1 MAQQQRMEKKVH
13 VLKQCLPDGDLL
25 EISASA
31 TRSRQRLDSGQRGL
45 QKAVLGAT
53 EFQQWFLSFSRCANV
68 VRWKLW
74 YLLRFFI
81 FDTSF
86 LFKICEN
93 VKSVKYFSRPCKLW

>member
-1 MAQQQRMEKKVH
+1 MAKKVH

-68 VRWKLW
+68 RWKLSKMLLKLFS
-74 YLLRFFI
+74 YLV
-81 FDTSF
+81 SVSG
-86 LFKICEN
+86 FKICEN
-93 VKSVKYFSRPCKLW
+93 VLC